1 MKISKLKHD
10 SYRVEINFGIG
21 TQKEMTRWF
30 TTKFVKNHKMEIP
43 VKKNSRAEELIE
55 IIGSTAGTSTYRIFN
70 KTTGFDQ
77 VVVIVNIDSRRN
89 KPFIT
94 KKIIRVWLR
103 VLKLHFITKQD
114 ML

>member
-43 VKKNSRAEELIE
+43 VKKNRQRKSKSSR
-55 IIGSTAGTSTYRIFN
+55 YRNDTRICRC
-70 KTTGFDQ
+70 G
-77 VVVIVNIDSRRN
+77 
-89 KPFIT
+89 
-94 KKIIRVWLR
+94 L
-103 VLKLHFITKQD
+103 
-114 ML
+114 

>member
-55 IIGSTAGTSTYRIFN
+55 TISSTSGTSTYRIIN

-77 VVVIVNIDSRRN
+77 VVVIVNMTLEEIDLLLPKR
-89 KPFIT
+89 
-94 KKIIRVWLR
+94 IIKVWLR
-103 VLKLHFITKQD
+103 ISKLHFITKQD
-114 ML
+114 MP